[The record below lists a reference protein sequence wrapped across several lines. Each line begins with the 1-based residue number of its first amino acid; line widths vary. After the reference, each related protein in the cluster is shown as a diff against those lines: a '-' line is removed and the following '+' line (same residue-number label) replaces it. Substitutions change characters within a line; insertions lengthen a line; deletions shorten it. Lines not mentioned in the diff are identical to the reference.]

1 MIGIPLEKMPRL
13 CACTDVVGT
22 LTAHAADEMGLHA
35 GFRSSRVGSRDCMLA
50 GLAYGFTH
58 DLPFEDALKYGV
70 AAGTANTLTIGA
82 GTFTSDDLERIRA
95 EITLF
100 YI

>member
-1 MIGIPLEKMPRL
+1 
-13 CACTDVVGT
+13 
-22 LTAHAADEMGLHA
+22 
-35 GFRSSRVGSRDCMLA
+35 MLA